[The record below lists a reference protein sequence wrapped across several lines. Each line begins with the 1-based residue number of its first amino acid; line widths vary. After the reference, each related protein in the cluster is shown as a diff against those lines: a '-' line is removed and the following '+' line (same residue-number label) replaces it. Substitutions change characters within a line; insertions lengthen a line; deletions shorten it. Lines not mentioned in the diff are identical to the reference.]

1 MIFPKYFLNESWNIS
16 PFFSYGPDIVV
27 ITLIRSDCQSW
38 TRSSKASKGKTS
50 IILSDLE
57 AAVVYIIAHI
67 FIVDTKYLPS
77 LAKWEMR
84 SWYWSSSM
92 DLISLSFH
100 NPLLMITN
108 KSIVSNGINCYPP
121 SLVVP
126 LMICINEYVRSFSLT
141 QIHIQWDLT
150 IWRRSDSVSWWI
162 VWNKRESR
170 AFLPLLN
177 LLLH

>member
-16 PFFSYGPDIVV
+16 PFFSYGPDIVL

-57 AAVVYIIAHI
+57 AAVVYIAHI
-67 FIVDTKYLPS
+67 LIVDTKDPPS

-84 SWYWSSSM
+84 SWYWFSSM

-108 KSIVSNGINCYPP
+108 KTIVSNGINCYPP

-126 LMICINEYVRSFSLT
+126 LMICINEYVRLLSLA
-141 QIHIQWDLT
+141 QIYIQWDLR
-150 IWRRSDSVSWWI
+150 IWCRSDSVSWWI

-170 AFLPLLN
+170 GFLPLLN